1 MPQEWWETFFSGMIL
16 DVWRAAV
23 SEEMTRADADF
34 LERALGLPA
43 GSRLLDAPCGNGRLT
58 LELAA
63 RGFRTTGVD
72 LAGPFVR
79 EGQAQ
84 ATARGLDATLVQA
97 DIRRLAFHQE
107 FDGAFC
113 YGNSFGYFSD
123 EGNQEFLAGVAKA
136 LRPGGK
142 FLLDAA
148 SCAETLL
155 RDFEERTWAQFGDI
169 LFLEEQRYEPLE
181 GRFVTDYT
189 LVRNGE
195 TEKKTG
201 SHRVYS
207 CHEVCSMLERAGFE
221 DLSAFGS
228 LEMEPFR
235 LGSPTLLVLA
245 VRRAT

>member
-1 MPQEWWETFFSGMIL
+1 MPQEWWETFFSGMML
-16 DVWRAAV
+16 DVWRAAI

-34 LERALGLPA
+34 LQRALALPA
-43 GSRLLDAPCGNGRLT
+43 GSRVLDAPCGNGRLT

-72 LAGPFVR
+72 LAAPFVR
-79 EGQAQ
+79 EGREQAAARKLE
-84 ATARGLDATLVQA
+84 ATVMQG
-97 DIRRLAFHQE
+97 DIRRLSFNRE

-113 YGNSFGYFSD
+113 YGNCFGYFTD
-123 EGNQEFLAGVAKA
+123 EGNQEFLASVAKA
-136 LRPGGK
+136 LKPGGK

-155 RDFEERTWAQFGDI
+155 RHFEERTWAQFGDI

-189 LVRNGE
+189 LVRDGE

-201 SHRVYS
+201 SHRVYT
-207 CHEVCSMLERAGFE
+207 CREVCSMLERAGFE
-221 DLSAFGS
+221 DLSTFGS

-235 LGSPTLLVLA
+235 LGSPTFLVLA